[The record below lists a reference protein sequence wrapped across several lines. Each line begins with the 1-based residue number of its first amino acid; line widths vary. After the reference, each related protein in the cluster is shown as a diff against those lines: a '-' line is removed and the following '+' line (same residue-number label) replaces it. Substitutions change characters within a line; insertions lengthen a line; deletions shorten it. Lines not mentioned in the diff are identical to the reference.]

1 MPSQQRDPRIDL
13 LRGIAVSLV
22 LLLHFSLTY
31 RLPDSWLGEVF
42 TPRGVARLVMNGNYG
57 VTVFFVISGFLI
69 TRNVLVRYG
78 SLQRLSGRAFYIRR
92 AARIGPP
99 LLLALAVILVL
110 GLLGEPSFMNRQ
122 NGVPMAPG
130 FWWTAIGSVLTFW
143 HNVLMRSEGYFNYA
157 LNIYWSLSVEEV
169 FYLVFPIVCI
179 WLTRGAFI
187 ALCCALVVAGPIYR
201 AMHVDDEIAYLY
213 GYFACFDAIALGC
226 LTALIDLPRSLGK
239 VGRTAITVLVVA
251 GWILVHFAGI
261 GGHEVFGFTGIAA
274 CTALLIVARPPEER
288 SWSIGRWSRPVSAP
302 LNGLRWM
309 GRHSYELYLFHII
322 VLGLMR
328 DLVPREAFM
337 GLWKLPGLLLFWL
350 LSVFVTHFV
359 GRYVS
364 EPLNGMI
371 RRRTGSAL
379 Q

>member
-1 MPSQQRDPRIDL
+1 MEN
-13 LRGIAVSLV
+13 
-22 LLLHFSLTY
+22 H
-31 RLPDSWLGEVF
+31 
-42 TPRGVARLVMNGNYG
+42 
-57 VTVFFVISGFLI
+57 
-69 TRNVLVRYG
+69 
-78 SLQRLSGRAFYIRR
+78 
-92 AARIGPP
+92 
-99 LLLALAVILVL
+99 
-110 GLLGEPSFMNRQ
+110 
-122 NGVPMAPG
+122 
-130 FWWTAIGSVLTFW
+130 
-143 HNVLMRSEGYFNYA
+143 
-157 LNIYWSLSVEEV
+157 
-169 FYLVFPIVCI
+169 
-179 WLTRGAFI
+179 
-187 ALCCALVVAGPIYR
+187 
-201 AMHVDDEIAYLY
+201 IAYLY

-226 LTALIDLPRSLGK
+226 LAALLGRC
-239 VGRTAITVLVVA
+239 VLFGDHGRTAITVA
-251 GWILVHFAGI
+251 ATTGWVLIHFAGI
-261 GGHEVFGFTGIAA
+261 GNHEVFGFTGIAA
-274 CTALLIVARPPEER
+274 STALLIVARPPEER

-350 LSVFVTHFV
+350 LSVIVSHFV